1 MDELTTAFTKESMR
15 RQVDECQDIEEL
27 RRIASLLLS
36 AYFASKQMIGKLLL
50 TGWR

>member
-15 RQVDECQDIEEL
+15 RQVEECQDIEEL

-36 AYFASKQMIGKLLL
+36 TYFTSKQMIGTLLL
-50 TGWR
+50 KDWR